1 MLCKNVFEKEA
12 GLIRS
17 HIEFLN
23 EQPDDDATDARLAQE
38 EIWELEEVLKYF
50 NKRIADLA

>member
-12 GLIRS
+12 GTIRS
-17 HIEFLN
+17 RIKFLE
-23 EQPDDDATDARLAQE
+23 EQPNDDATDARLAQE
-38 EIWELEEVLKYF
+38 EIWELEEVLRYF

>member
-12 GLIRS
+12 GSIRTR
-17 HIEFLN
+17 IRFLE
-23 EQPDDDATDARLAQE
+23 EQSDDDATDARLAQE

-50 NKRIADLA
+50 NKRIADLV